1 MKRTLKTILIVS
13 LFLGILLSGCS
24 SDTETEEPATAA
36 VGQIAPDFKLQ
47 NLEGKTVSLRSLKGK
62 PVLINFW
69 ATWCDA
75 CLYEMPILE
84 QIYEEWSE
92 KGLVMLAINAGESPA
107 KIQSFLKR
115 YNFSIPVLLDT
126 SEAVARR
133 YGVTGLPT
141 TFFIDKSGIL
151 QDKVIGAF
159 PNKAEIE
166 KRLSKIIP

>member
-1 MKRTLKTILIVS
+1 
-13 LFLGILLSGCS
+13 LSGCS